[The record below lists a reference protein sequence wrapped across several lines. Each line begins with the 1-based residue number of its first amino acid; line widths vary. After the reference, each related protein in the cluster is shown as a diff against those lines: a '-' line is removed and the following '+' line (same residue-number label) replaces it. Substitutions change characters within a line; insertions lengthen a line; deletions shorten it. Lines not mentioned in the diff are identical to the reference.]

1 MPINFF
7 SPCGDAV
14 AVVVLIPNIGSNFF
28 DNRQSSELNK
38 TKMEFTI
45 IDNNSNN
52 NIMSGT
58 KCRKNL

>member
-14 AVVVLIPNIGSNFF
+14 AVLMPNIGSNFFF
-28 DNRQSSELNK
+28 DNRQSSEINK
-38 TKMEFTI
+38 TKMVFTI

>member
-14 AVVVLIPNIGSNFF
+14 AVLIPNIGSNFF
-28 DNRQSSELNK
+28 DNRQSSEINK